1 MTEKPSLILVPG
13 LLCSKDLWRDQ
24 ITAFEKDYTIIVA
37 DHTLDDDMISIGRRL
52 LDNAP
57 DKFAI
62 AGLSMGGYVALEV
75 TRQSPER
82 VTHLAVMDSRDIGDG
97 AEERQRRLD
106 FIKLVEQGSV
116 FKGVTGNLMPMLI
129 HPSRLQD
136 EELTNRIYQMAE
148 DVGKEG
154 FIRQEKALLNRQT
167 LTHILPTITC
177 PTLILAGADDILID
191 VSIQRDMASK
201 IPTADYVEIPDCG
214 HLPTMEKPDAV
225 IDIMK
230 EWLAR

>member
-1 MTEKPSLILVPG
+1 MTEKPSLVLVPG

-24 ITAFEKDYTIIVA
+24 IAAFENDYTILVA
-37 DHTLDDDMISIGRRL
+37 DHTSDDDMTAIGRRL

-57 DKFAI
+57 DKFAL
-62 AGLSMGGYVALEV
+62 AGLSMGGYIALEIM
-75 TRQSPER
+75 RQAPER
-82 VTHLAVMDSRDIGDG
+82 VTHLAVMDSRDVSDTE
-97 AEERQRRLD
+97 EERQRRID

-148 DVGKEG
+148 DVGKEA
-154 FIRQEKALLNRQT
+154 FIRQEKALLARQT
-167 LTHILPTITC
+167 LTHILPDIQC
-177 PTLILAGADDILID
+177 PTLVLAGAEDILID
-191 VSIQRDMASK
+191 TRIQKEMASK
-201 IPTADYVEIPDCG
+201 IPTADYVEIPGCG
-214 HLPTMEKPDAV
+214 HLPTMENPDAV

-230 EWLAR
+230 NWLAR